1 MEPPNDWNPLIAEPK
16 VFNTLP
22 PYLYIPSKNIEIW
35 NQEEGYTV
43 NNMKEMEMSV
53 RNLYYDDEE
62 EDGEK

>member
-1 MEPPNDWNPLIAEPK
+1 MIAEPK

-35 NQEEGYTV
+35 NQEEGYAV